1 MKNIR
6 NGGLVGLLAGIAV
19 NQTVNLLMS
28 YMLSLGYYA
37 PCFAALD
44 ERFGGELNAAAMQM
58 LCAALLGM
66 GIGAGIGWAGHKKKE
81 HHT

>member
-1 MKNIR
+1 MKIIR
-6 NGGLVGLLAGIAV
+6 KGSLVGLLAGIAV
-19 NQTVNLLMS
+19 NQMVNLLMS
-28 YMLSLGYYA
+28 YVLELGYYA

-66 GIGAGIGWAGHKKKE
+66 GIGTGIGWVGHKKKE
-81 HHT
+81 HHS

>member
-1 MKNIR
+1 MKSI
-6 NGGLVGLLAGIAV
+6 LVSGIIGFLAGIAV

-28 YMLSLGYYA
+28 YVLGLGYYA

-81 HHT
+81 HRS